1 MKRWRGSAMVLR
13 WVASGLLRA
22 EQQFRRV
29 KGHAAIPKLIAAL
42 ENVSLNNSKDVA

>member
-1 MKRWRGSAMVLR
+1 MVLR
-13 WVASGLLRA
+13 WVGSGLVRA

-29 KGHAAIPKLIAAL
+29 KGHQQIPQLITAL